1 MKTNSHTEATV
12 SSRANRHSLSVR
24 VSSLL
29 LGLLMLALFGLGFF
43 AGSVYGRN
51 QSRPLSTPNS
61 INRHFA
67 LGLVVYSSPSSITID
82 NERTGNHQTF
92 TITAK
97 TLVSING
104 SSATPSQIRAG
115 DIVLLRYVKN
125 NKAMVILVNSSFS
138 D

>member
-1 MKTNSHTEATV
+1 MKANRQVEATV
-12 SSRANRHSLSVR
+12 SSRTNRRSLSVR

-29 LGLLMLALFGLGFF
+29 LGLLMLALVGLGFF

-51 QSRPLSTPNS
+51 QSRPLSSHNA
-61 INRHFA
+61 INRRFA

-82 NERTGNHQTF
+82 NERTGAHQTF
-92 TITAK
+92 VITPS

-104 SSATPSQIRAG
+104 SSATPSQIKSG
-115 DIVLLRYVKN
+115 DIVLLRYIKH
-125 NKAMVILVNSSFS
+125 NKAAVILVNSSFS